1 MKKLVVLSSLLVS
14 SIAMADVDY
23 SRCMMSAG
31 IYGATIDN
39 DGKFQP
45 SEYQKVK
52 SVKTEGKVETYVF
65 ESTGGGYGF
74 GGSTYE
80 VQLTRD
86 EQGRIIKA
94 STGGDKMDP
103 KALKQYKD
111 TMVQFSVSG
120 IGGYAMGG
128 YGNQAP
134 DFMTQEPQFYTAEGI
149 IPLSKL
155 TKEQAKQV
163 GFEGNIENLQK
174 MKSQWRKDKKVVK
187 KIKDGYAKILDKT
200 SLMVPMGQEAEF
212 EVKDGVCLVKN
223 VASKSYNTK
232 SKEVVKTPGV
242 SREACE
248 KIQTIHK
255 KYEAKLNECQDVNMK
270 VSQEYFQN
278 KVYGE
283 GGGYVAGMGGG
294 LVGGFGGG
302 YAGGFGGGFGGGY
315 MGGMMGAN
323 PYQCQ
328 MLYGVG
334 PIQGGFVGGMGS
346 GYSGQTPS
354 VPAASEQ

>member
-1 MKKLVVLSSLLVS
+1 MKKILVLSSLIIS
-14 SIAMADVDY
+14 SMAMADVDY

-31 IYGATIDN
+31 LYGATIDN

-45 SEYQKVK
+45 SQWQKIK
-52 SVKTEGKVETYVF
+52 SVKTEGNKETYIF
-65 ESTGGGYGF
+65 ENTGGGYGL
-74 GGSTYE
+74 GGSTHE
-80 VQLTRD
+80 VQIERD
-86 EQGRIIKA
+86 AQGRIIKA

-111 TMVQFSVSG
+111 MMVQFSVSG
-120 IGGYAMGG
+120 IGGYPMGG
-128 YGNQAP
+128 FANQAP

-155 TKEQAKQV
+155 SKEQAKQV

-187 KIKDGYAKILDKT
+187 KIKDGYSKILDKT

-232 SKEVVKTPGV
+232 TKEVVKTPGV
-242 SREACE
+242 SRETCE
-248 KIQTIHK
+248 KIQNIQK

-270 VSQEYFQN
+270 VSQEYFEN
-278 KVYGE
+278 KVYG
-283 GGGYVAGMGGG
+283 GGMYGGIVGGMGGG
-294 LVGGFGGG
+294 LAGGHMGG
-302 YAGGFGGGFGGGY
+302 Y
-315 MGGMMGAN
+315 GGMIGAN

-334 PIQGGFVGGMGS
+334 PIQGGYVGGMGS
-346 GYSGQTPS
+346 GSS
-354 VPAASEQ
+354 VVPAASEQ

>member
-1 MKKLVVLSSLLVS
+1 MKKIVVLSSLLVS
-14 SIAMADVDY
+14 SVAMADVDY
-23 SRCMMSAG
+23 SRCMLSAG

-120 IGGYAMGG
+120 IGGYPMGG
-128 YGNQAP
+128 YANQAP
-134 DFMTQEPQFYTAEGI
+134 DFMTQEPQFYTAEGV

-232 SKEVVKTPGV
+232 TKEVVKTPGV

-278 KVYGE
+278 KVYGD

-302 YAGGFGGGFGGGY
+302 FGGGLAGGY
-315 MGGMMGAN
+315 MGGMGAMMAAN

-346 GYSGQTPS
+346 GHSGQTTT
-354 VPAASEQ
+354 VPTASEQ